1 MSTPTKSP
9 VPVAAAAGSPGGA
22 SDRSQSPGRI
32 RNLVERS
39 STFLQKRRQSFRRN
53 RQENA
58 SGSGSP
64 GEGRA
69 GSPQGQGV
77 VSRTVSKTVAALKWT
92 PIPTTNIWG
101 YIPLVLL
108 ILLIGFSLIGMWTI
122 LQITVLRDWWN

>member
-9 VPVAAAAGSPGGA
+9 VPVAAVGSSPGGA

-58 SGSGSP
+58 SGSGSSP
-64 GEGRA
+64 GG
-69 GSPQGQGV
+69 GSAPQGQGV